1 MTHDPTFW
9 LLARAAGLTAYTAA
23 ALSVLMGLVL
33 KSRPLGTRL
42 RPPVVLGIHRTLAL
56 SGLLAIALHGV
67 ALVLDS
73 TVHVSPL
80 ALVVPGLVDYRPWQT
95 ALGVVAG
102 NLMLVVYASF
112 SVRRRI
118 GMRAWRVLHWTTYA
132 IFGAATAHGLLAG
145 TDSAQPWALGLYL
158 GALFAVVFA
167 AGWRFLIPYR
177 TARPRPERS
186 TA

>member
-9 LLARAAGLTAYTAA
+9 LLARAAGMTAYVALS
-23 ALSVLMGLVL
+23 LSVLAGLVL

-56 SGLLAIALHGV
+56 SGLLALVLHGV

-80 ALVVPGLVDYRPWQT
+80 ALLIPGLVDYRPAQT

-102 NLMLVVYASF
+102 NLMLVIYASF
-112 SVRRRI
+112 AVRRRI
-118 GMRAWRVLHWTTYA
+118 GMRAWRLLHWATYA
-132 IFGAATAHGLLAG
+132 VFAAATVHGLFAG
-145 TDSAQPWALGLYL
+145 TDSSRPWALGIYL
-158 GALFAVVFA
+158 SGLFAVVLA
-167 AGWRFLIPYR
+167 ATWRFLVPPR
-177 TARPRPERS
+177 TARPRPQRS

>member
-9 LLARAAGLTAYTAA
+9 LLARAAGMTAYVALS
-23 ALSVLMGLVL
+23 LSVLAGLVL

-56 SGLLAIALHGV
+56 SGLLALALHGV
-67 ALVLDS
+67 ALVLDT

-80 ALVVPGLVDYRPWQT
+80 ALVVPGLVDYRPQQT
-95 ALGVVAG
+95 ALGVVAA

-112 SVRRRI
+112 SLRRRI
-118 GMRAWRVLHWTTYA
+118 GMRAWRLLHWSTYA
-132 IFGAATAHGLLAG
+132 IFASATVHGLYTG
-145 TDSAQPWALGLYL
+145 TDTARPWALGIYL

-167 AGWRFLIPYR
+167 ASWRWLVPPH